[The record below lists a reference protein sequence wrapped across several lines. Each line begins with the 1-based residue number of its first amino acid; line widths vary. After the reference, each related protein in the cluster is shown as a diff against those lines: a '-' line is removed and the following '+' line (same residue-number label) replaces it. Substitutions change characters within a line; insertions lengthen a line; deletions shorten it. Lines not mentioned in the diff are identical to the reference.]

1 VIDATPWGRGD
12 AVAPRGVL
20 DDDDDAESTP
30 ASMGVWPGAPI
41 EPKEDEESEPS
52 RANTNRRGARREGI
66 LGVIDDALTPTLSGA
81 FIFTPVPVRPRSRGE
96 RRSLR
101 TSSPGV
107 SLRPGSLAF
116 NPDTPRRL
124 STPLLTP
131 FNSTPTFARME
142 RPSSE
147 DDRRVAF
154 DAAAAV
160 ERRPPLALA
169 HFANHPPGG
178 TSPNV
183 AVASVDVVF
192 EEEEEEEEDAGAA
205 EAGTAEGPRSS
216 TTDSVDASLR
226 PYLPN
231 VGIGSWGV
239 PTRGWELEEGTLDSE
254 QNKTGGFAG
263 LLRRLFGEDDDDDDD
278 FETKA
283 RKKAADSEAA
293 RRRNR
298 VVVPTLALVAL
309 EALQDE
315 EVFLNYR
322 LSTHVKRPEWYV
334 PVDPAEDARRWASD

>member
-1 VIDATPWGRGD
+1 
-12 AVAPRGVL
+12 
-20 DDDDDAESTP
+20 
-30 ASMGVWPGAPI
+30 
-41 EPKEDEESEPS
+41 
-52 RANTNRRGARREGI
+52 
-66 LGVIDDALTPTLSGA
+66 
-81 FIFTPVPVRPRSRGE
+81 
-96 RRSLR
+96 
-101 TSSPGV
+101 
-107 SLRPGSLAF
+107 
-116 NPDTPRRL
+116 
-124 STPLLTP
+124 
-131 FNSTPTFARME
+131 
-142 RPSSE
+142 
-147 DDRRVAF
+147 
-154 DAAAAV
+154 
-160 ERRPPLALA
+160 
-169 HFANHPPGG
+169 
-178 TSPNV
+178 
-183 AVASVDVVF
+183 
-192 EEEEEEEEDAGAA
+192 
-205 EAGTAEGPRSS
+205 
-216 TTDSVDASLR
+216 VDASLR